1 MKHDSDKYN
10 ADKYRRLRWKEAK
23 VFLYLSVRQ
32 RLLCQIEEPNWR
44 DNCDNGVGETCPEQ
58 KRGNMALNCCGI
70 PSCETGYERDLIS
83 HILSNTLKIIATFTY
98 CITSSF
104 MKFSFAQMCRLVLT
118 TVAIIN
124 IGHSE
129 ERGKWQTS
137 SYWFSSDPF

>member
-1 MKHDSDKYN
+1 MSKIGVPPDIVVIMVSGKCVLDKN
-10 ADKYRRLRWKEAK
+10 EATWPQ
-23 VFLYLSVRQ
+23 LW
-32 RLLCQIEEPNWR
+32 C
-44 DNCDNGVGETCPEQ
+44 T
-58 KRGNMALNCCGI
+58 
-70 PSCETGYERDLIS
+70 PSFKTGYERGLIS

-118 TVAIIN
+118 TVAIIT

-137 SYWFSSDPF
+137 SN